1 MFSRRPKTETL
12 IKTTPGK
19 VGSASQPTSTSNR
32 YTLGSGEKR
41 GVNPGHWQTKS
52 LCLPIINDV
61 FNNLK
66 LTKYYILDL
75 STPRSKTMQLFQ
87 QWPCNYRLFDLHTEV
102 IEPYKDDYLDL
113 QSYREIFNFPHPYDY
128 QLDLIILWDLLS
140 YMSRD
145 NIIHFMDFISNY
157 SHEGTLLYFIN
168 SNTQYISK
176 APSQYT
182 LSTDNIISC
191 TNFSNDKSH
200 PSPRYSTRLL
210 ADLMPCFE
218 MYKLS
223 MLQND
228 TIEHLCIFEEYRK
241 PPKVG
246 LLR

>member
-1 MFSRRPKTETL
+1 MFSRPKAETL

-19 VGSASQPTSTSNR
+19 IGSASQPTSTSNR
-32 YTLGSGEKR
+32 YTLGSGKR
-41 GVNPGHWQTKS
+41 RSVNPGHWQTKS
-52 LCLPIINDV
+52 LCLPIIHDV
-61 FNNLK
+61 FNNLG

-75 STPRSKTMQLFQ
+75 SMPRRKTMQMFQ
-87 QWPCNYRLFDLHTEV
+87 QWPCHYRLFDLFTEV
-102 IEPYKDDYLDL
+102 IQPYKDEYLDL
-113 QSYREIFNFPHPYDY
+113 QSYMEIFNFPHPYDY

-145 NIIHFMDFISNY
+145 NIIHFMDFISSY

-168 SNTQYISK
+168 SYSQFITK
-176 APSQYT
+176 EPSQYT
-182 LSTDNIISC
+182 LSSDNMISC
-191 TNFSNDKSH
+191 TNFSNDRPH

-228 TIEHLCIFEEYRK
+228 TIEHLCIFEQYRK

-246 LLR
+246 LIR